1 MSNSRTTNYELIWF
15 DDFDLLR
22 KYVSTNPPE
31 SRLIRFTRQLPV
43 HNPPT
48 YTAVYLIEQ
57 LDDPK
62 SALANYNK
70 AISINPNDAYAYYN
84 RAVLKQED
92 FGDIEGAE
100 ADFNT
105 AISLDRTLLLAFNS
119 RGSIL
124 DLTTKEKPG
133 VSLVQFQN
141 GDAVNWINYEKYH
154 YILDAEADLF
164 GPVMQNVFDKQ
175 ARLLGID

>member
-1 MSNSRTTNYELIWF
+1 MPNSRTTNYELAWF

-31 SRLIRFTRQLPV
+31 SRLIRFTRQRSVP
-43 HNPPT
+43 NPPT
-48 YTAVYLIEQ
+48 YTAIYLIEQ
-57 LDDPK
+57 LDDPEF
-62 SALANYNK
+62 ALANYNR
-70 AISINPNDAYAYYN
+70 AISINPNDACACYN
-84 RAVLKQED
+84 RAVLKQEN

-105 AISLDRTLLLAFNS
+105 AIALDRTLILAFNM

-124 DLTTKEKPG
+124 DSTTKQKPG
-133 VSLVQFQN
+133 VSLVQFKN

-154 YILDAEADLF
+154 YILDAETDLF
-164 GPVMQNVFDKQ
+164 SPVMQNVFNTH
-175 ARLLGID
+175 ARKLGID